1 MAEDQSGS
9 LSLSNPTVQ
18 KALIAV
24 GVLLAAV
31 VGYNIGTS
39 RSHVSP
45 WSPSCADDTI
55 LSVSTKLW
63 PDRSQASENSI
74 LPPPPL
80 NIALASGV
88 VFDVSYGNQTDSRMA
103 TLGSWHS
110 GDSVS
115 VCKDTIDEYYTI
127 TDHNRPDYNQIVDHL
142 EEQSGPTK

>member
-1 MAEDQSGS
+1 MAEDQTRSF
-9 LSLSNPTVQ
+9 SLSNPTVQ
-18 KALIAV
+18 KALIAL

-39 RSHVSP
+39 RPHVSP

-55 LSVSTKLW
+55 LTVSTQLW
-63 PDRSQASENSI
+63 PDRTQASGNAV
-74 LPPPPL
+74 LPPPPR
-80 NIALASGV
+80 NIVLASGA

-110 GDSVS
+110 GDTVS

-127 TDHNRPDYNQIVDHL
+127 TDHNRPDYNQIVAYL